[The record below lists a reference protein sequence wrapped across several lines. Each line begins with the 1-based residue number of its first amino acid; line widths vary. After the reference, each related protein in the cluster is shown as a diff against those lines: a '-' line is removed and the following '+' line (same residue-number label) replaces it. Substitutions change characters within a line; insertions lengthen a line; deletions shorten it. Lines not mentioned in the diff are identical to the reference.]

1 MSEIKS
7 NREYKDGVFTKLF
20 HEKKKIIEL
29 YNALEGTDYDEST
42 KNDITMMIM

>member
-20 HEKKKIIEL
+20 HDKKKIIEL
-29 YNALEGTDYDEST
+29 VYIHN
-42 KNDITMMIM
+42 KRV